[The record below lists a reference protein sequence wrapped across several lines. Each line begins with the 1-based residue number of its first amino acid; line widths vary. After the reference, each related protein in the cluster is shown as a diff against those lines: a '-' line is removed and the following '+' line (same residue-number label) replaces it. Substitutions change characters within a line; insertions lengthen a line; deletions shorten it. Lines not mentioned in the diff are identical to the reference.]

1 MVKGLIGKKVAM
13 TQVFDEDGRARPV
26 TVLQAGPCVVVQKK
40 SPDVDGYSAVQ
51 LGFVDPN
58 KRPRAN
64 QPLRGHFEK
73 AGVPPTR
80 VLKEFGFEKS
90 GEEELKVGDLIQAHT
105 LFQPGD
111 RVHLTGRTT
120 GRGFQ
125 GVMKRHGFR
134 GGRATHGSMFHRSP
148 GSIGAS
154 AYPSR
159 VYPGMKGAGRMGNKQ
174 VTIRNLQVVLVDEE
188 KNLLA
193 VQGGVPGSRGSIVYI
208 TRAGAPGKVPEA
220 AQQADQDN
228 A

>member
-1 MVKGLIGKKVAM
+1 MVQGLIGKKVAM
-13 TQVFDEDGRARPV
+13 TQLFDEEDGRAWPV

-40 SPDVDGYSAVQ
+40 SLEVDGYSAVQ

-58 KRPRAN
+58 RRARAN
-64 QPLRGHFEK
+64 QPLKGHFEK

-80 VLKEFGFEKS
+80 VLKEFGFEGS
-90 GEEELKVGDLIQAHT
+90 EEELQVGDLIQAHT

-111 RVHLTGRTT
+111 RVHLTGRTI

-125 GVMKRHGFR
+125 GVIKRHGFH
-134 GGRATHGSMFHRSP
+134 GGRATHGSMFHRAP

-159 VYPGMKGAGRMGNKQ
+159 VYPGMKGAGRMGNKR
-174 VTIRNLQVVLVDEE
+174 VTIRNLRVVLVDEE

-193 VQGGVPGSRGSIVYI
+193 VQGAVPGSRGSIVYI
-208 TRAGAPGKVPEA
+208 ARAGAPGKAPT
-220 AQQADQDN
+220 QQSDQDN